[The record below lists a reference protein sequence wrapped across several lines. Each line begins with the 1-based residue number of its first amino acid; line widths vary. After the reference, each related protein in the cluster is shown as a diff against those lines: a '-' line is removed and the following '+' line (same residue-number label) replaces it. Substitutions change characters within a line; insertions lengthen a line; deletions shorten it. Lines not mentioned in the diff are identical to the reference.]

1 MKRNTA
7 RIKRG
12 DARSKPVRIFADG
25 AGSRP
30 DGKGSG
36 WAWIREDTGEKQIH
50 REDGL
55 TNNRAEYRAV
65 LAVVEALP
73 KGASAEV
80 LTDSDLVA
88 NQFNKRYKVLD
99 PMLAEL
105 LAKVRKVVAGKK
117 LDVTV
122 SWVPRQANLAGKLL

>member
-1 MKRNTA
+1 MKKVTTS
-7 RIKRG
+7 KRG
-12 DARSKPVRIFADG
+12 IARSKPVRIFTDG
-25 AGSRP
+25 AGARP

-36 WAWIREDTGEKQIH
+36 FAWIREDTGEKYIH
-50 REDGL
+50 HEDGL

-65 LAVVEALP
+65 LALVEALP
-73 KGASAEV
+73 KASAAEV

-105 LAKVRKVVAGKK
+105 LAKIRKVIDGKR
-117 LDVTV
+117 LEVTV

>member
-1 MKRNTA
+1 MKKGNQS
-7 RIKRG
+7 KRSM
-12 DARSKPVRIFADG
+12 ARSKPVRIFTDG
-25 AGSRP
+25 AGARP

-36 WAWIREDTGEKQIH
+36 FAWIREDTGEKQIQ

-55 TNNRAEYRAV
+55 TNNRAEYRA
-65 LAVVEALP
+65 LLSAVEALP
-73 KGASAEV
+73 KGANVEV

-105 LAKVRKVVAGKK
+105 LAKIRKLIASKK

-122 SWVPRQANLAGKLL
+122 AWVPRQANLAGKLL